1 MRVSTPTARALAEKF
16 GCTERTI
23 FRLKARGVD
32 ITNPEAVTAALV
44 RQQCRSTPMLARLNE
59 LLDSLP
65 EHTSPV

>member
-32 ITNPEAVTAALV
+32 ITNPEAVTAALI
-44 RQQCRSTPMLARLNE
+44 RQQCRSTPMLQRVSE
-59 LLDSLP
+59 ILDSLP
-65 EHTSPV
+65 TDQSPV